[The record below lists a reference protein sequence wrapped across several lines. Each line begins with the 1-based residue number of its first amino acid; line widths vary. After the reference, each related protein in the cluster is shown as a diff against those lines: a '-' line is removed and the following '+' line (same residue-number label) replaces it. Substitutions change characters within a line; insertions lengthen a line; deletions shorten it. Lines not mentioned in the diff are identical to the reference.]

1 MKRMWMLALTLPLV
15 LCGCAPT
22 AREPDQL
29 ALVRVLGVEGNSPVE
44 LTAVC
49 GMDKT
54 DQTPIRGRCGGDTFA
69 VALEGVPWSAFQELS
84 LTSVSYLM
92 VDTQVDLAQVL
103 EQVLEDEELGATATV
118 WLAQGDLS
126 RMLEGCDDPE
136 GDLTLLTH
144 QGVQAPTVVEV
155 LAALTTRGRA
165 ELPQVEQ
172 RGGQLVQAGRWTWEE

>member
-1 MKRMWMLALTLPLV
+1 MKRSWVLALSLSLV

-29 ALVRVLGVEGNSPVE
+29 ALVRVLGVEGRSPVE

-54 DQTPIRGRCGGDTFA
+54 EEGPIRGRCGGDSFA
-69 VALEGVPWSAFQELS
+69 VALEGVPWSASQELS
-84 LTSVSYLM
+84 LTSVSYLI
-92 VDTQVDLAQVL
+92 VSTDVDLAQVL

-118 WLAQGDLS
+118 WVAQGNLS
-126 RMLEGCDDPE
+126 QLLEECEDPE

-144 QGVQAPTVVEV
+144 QGVKAPTVVQA
-155 LAALTTRGRA
+155 LAELTTRGQA
-165 ELPQVEQ
+165 KLPVVGEQ
-172 RGGQLVQAGRWTWEE
+172 GGRLTRNGQWTWEE